1 MKKLLGLLLVATLM
15 VSCVY
20 RQATQTIEKTYL
32 GMPIS
37 EFREASQGYAKLEV
51 MESGFT
57 VYKMTDYNP
66 MYGHVEDVKFFYF
79 DSSGKLYKI
88 DGGEFKQKR
97 YQIEVINN

>member
-1 MKKLLGLLLVATLM
+1 MKNILGILLIVGLLA
-15 VSCVY
+15 SCVY
-20 RQATQTIEKTYL
+20 RQASQTIEQTYL

-37 EFREASQGYAKLEV
+37 EFKQASQGYAKLEA

-97 YQIEVINN
+97 YQVEVINN